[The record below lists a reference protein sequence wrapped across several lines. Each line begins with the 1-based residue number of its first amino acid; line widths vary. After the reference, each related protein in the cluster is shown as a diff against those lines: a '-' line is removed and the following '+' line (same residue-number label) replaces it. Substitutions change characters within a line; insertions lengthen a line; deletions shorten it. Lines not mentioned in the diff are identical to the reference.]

1 MILKGNSLDIRKAI
15 LNIFKNEYRKKYP
28 DLPSR
33 IIHKLAVKKFNRYV
47 DHLPEISGFLLASLL
62 AVGTIMGQH
71 ALNPQNNSE
80 EKMFSIDYLT
90 DEQRAFIDSLDGA
103 KLEEYIQSF
112 DISARPD
119 SLQSTSES
127 SRAKEAHD
135 NSNYYYTIDR
145 EFHNGLRPFLL
156 SVQLYPDK
164 YTEGQLQH
172 ALGIANDSMGRLA
185 KNCVIDKMLEN
196 NQLHPDKQIYS
207 IPDPGDV
214 NFKVTDGLNNTLAE
228 TYYDEN
234 GGLRTKQCLYTES
247 TFKNNG
253 IDDSIYVFVSNLDYL
268 DSLEEQTN
276 ESSNNPRNM
285 KKTIDR
291 IINLE
296 EVVENL
302 CHTEIVAEKH
312 WFNPD
317 VTYDFYYTATPQL
330 EAAYEEQNAILNNND
345 TKDYMDLLNETPQE
359 QSIDDEP
366 EK

>member
-135 NSNYYYTIDR
+135 NSNYYYTVDR
-145 EFHNGLRPFLL
+145 EYHNGLRPFLL
-156 SVQLYPDK
+156 SAQLYPDK
-164 YTEGQLQH
+164 YTEEQLQH

-253 IDDSIYVFVSNLDYL
+253 IDDSILSKYVLDNLFDIENNTLEITQEGEL
-268 DSLEEQTN
+268 DTDKDIDKLLQFIARF
-276 ESSNNPRNM
+276 ES
-285 KKTIDR
+285 
-291 IINLE
+291 IINSVGFYNCDIELIE
-296 EVVENL
+296 FIGNL
-302 CHTEIVAEKH
+302 HPE
-312 WFNPD
+312 WR
-317 VTYDFYYTATPQL
+317 ATGC
-330 EAAYEEQNAILNNND
+330 
-345 TKDYMDLLNETPQE
+345 
-359 QSIDDEP
+359 
-366 EK
+366 

>member
-1 MILKGNSLDIRKAI
+1 MILKGNYQAIRNAI
-15 LNIFKNEYRKKYP
+15 IKILVKRYRKKYSK
-28 DLPSR
+28 LSSGR
-33 IIHKLAVKKFNRYV
+33 IHKLAEKKFSRYEE
-47 DHLPEISGFLLASLL
+47 HLPEISGILLASLL

-135 NSNYYYTIDR
+135 NSNYYYTVDR
-145 EFHNGLRPFLL
+145 EYHNGLRPFLL
-156 SVQLYPDK
+156 SAQLNPDK
-164 YTEGQLQH
+164 FTEEQLQH

-196 NQLHPDKQIYS
+196 NQLYPDKKIYS

-228 TYYDEN
+228 TYYDGN

-247 TFKNNG
+247 AFKNNG

-268 DSLEEQTN
+268 NSLEEKTN

-302 CHTEIVAEKH
+302 CHTEIVAERH
-312 WFNPD
+312 WFNPE